1 MPNQDETY
9 IQDRETSTMEWLTLD
24 EVCRKT
30 KEERQRLA
38 RLIWMNNQK
47 TGCKNDKY

>member
-1 MPNQDETY
+1 MPNQDKTF
-9 IQDRETSTMEWLTLD
+9 ISDRESGTMEWITLD

-38 RLIWMNNQK
+38 RLIWRNNIEEIV
-47 TGCKNDKY
+47 